1 MKAKSLIVAALLA
14 TLAGCVTPP
23 QKYTMKSKFDVVEAD
38 KLLKDGKNSVHGSS
52 LIRQRGGGVVTC
64 AGNEVIL
71 TPATEYATERM
82 LVIYG
87 NTERGYNPAMGG
99 KNIVFEN
106 QHGLYGFNTKQ
117 VLCDAQGFFNFEKLA
132 DGSFYVVSQ
141 VIWESGRAGY
151 EGGFIMQKVTLK
163 GGESKE
169 IILTP

>member
-1 MKAKSLIVAALLA
+1 MKTKSVILAALLA
-14 TLAGCVTPP
+14 TLSGCVTPP
-23 QKYTMKSKFDVVEAD
+23 QKITIKEEFNVVEA
-38 KLLKDGKNSVHGSS
+38 KSLLAEGKNSVHGSS

-71 TPATEYATERM
+71 TPATSYATERM

-87 NTERGYNPAMGG
+87 SADRGYNPAMGG

-106 QHGLYGFNTKQ
+106 QHALYGFMTKKA
-117 VLCDAQGFFNFEKLA
+117 LCDAQGFFKFENLA

-151 EGGFIMQKVTLK
+151 EGGFIMQKVTVK

-169 IILTP
+169 IILAP